1 MKSNVLSWIIVAVA
15 VIASIVTY
23 PDLPE
28 QMVIHWNVS
37 NEVNGLA
44 HKAFALLLLP
54 ALMVLMIVILP
65 RKQNYYKHKPSMLIV
80 QNIVL
85 LSLLVLHSVT
95 IAFGYGLEIN
105 IAKVV
110 LPMVGI
116 IFVVTGNYMPRF
128 QPNSYF
134 GIKTNLT
141 LASETVWRKTHQ
153 AAAKFYVYGGL
164 LTIAAAFVPAPFQM
178 IIFFGIIVLIVLASV
193 YLSFHFS
200 KDNK

>member
-1 MKSNVLSWIIVAVA
+1 MKSSVLSWIIVAIA

-28 QMVIHWNVS
+28 QMAIHWNVS
-37 NEVNGLA
+37 NEINGLA

-65 RKQNYYKHKPSMLIV
+65 RKQNYHKHKPSMLIV

-105 IAKVV
+105 IAKVI

-116 IFVVTGNYMPRF
+116 IFAVTGNYMPRF

-134 GIKTNLT
+134 GIKTNQT

-164 LTIAAAFVPAPFQM
+164 LLIAAAFVPAPYQM
-178 IIFFGIIVLIVLASV
+178 IIFFGIIVLIVLTSV